1 MYLNLLSLKIELQY
15 FRGAK
20 REGKMRKAE
29 INTAFNFT
37 PDWLC
42 QYCAEK
48 KASLPVV
55 LYFRAKTKQSER
67 LRRAGSVSWKDC
79 IKGRKKSLHISDF

>member
-1 MYLNLLSLKIELQY
+1 MYLNLLSFKIELQY

-48 KASLPVV
+48 KSLSPSR
-55 LYFRAKTKQSER
+55 FIFQGQNET
-67 LRRAGSVSWKDC
+67 
-79 IKGRKKSLHISDF
+79 I